1 MDILPVKSLALE
13 VSNASLGPV
22 ALMGE
27 AGEMKNLLSSKDLL
41 QEMR

>member
-1 MDILPVKSLALE
+1 MDIPLGKSLALE

-22 ALMGE
+22 APMGE
-27 AGEMKNLLSSKDLL
+27 VEEKKSSLSSKGLL